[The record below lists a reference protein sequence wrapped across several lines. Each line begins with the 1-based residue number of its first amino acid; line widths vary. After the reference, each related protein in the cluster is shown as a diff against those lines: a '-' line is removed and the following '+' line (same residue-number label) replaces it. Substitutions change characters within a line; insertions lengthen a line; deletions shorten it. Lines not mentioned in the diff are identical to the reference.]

1 MERKVGD
8 TQKSGSLD
16 ITYLAVCEFHRRDYL
31 FYAVSDPG
39 NELMADSASLLIFD
53 IDGTLLLTGGAG
65 KIAFE
70 QIFEETFGIK
80 DVWRNAQPHGKTDQI
95 IFREV
100 AEAVLNRPI
109 TVPELE
115 ELSAG
120 YLRYFD
126 DALERAGNFR
136 LMPGVTELIDL
147 LDRDQDFLLGIGTGN
162 YKKAA
167 DSKLQYARLKHYFHF
182 GGYACDSEVRSE
194 LIAAAV
200 QKGRNLAES
209 KKIRINRIFV
219 IGDTP
224 FDILAGQANQAITIG
239 VTTGGYQAED
249 LKKHHPDHVLEDL
262 SDIQRFCEIVRN
274 S

>member
-1 MERKVGD
+1 MGY
-8 TQKSGSLD
+8 TQKSSTLD
-16 ITYLAVCEFHRRDYL
+16 AAYLAVCKFYRRYYL
-31 FYAVSDPG
+31 FYAVSDTG

-70 QIFEETFGIK
+70 QIFEEIFGIK

-109 TVPELE
+109 TASELE

-126 DALERAGNFR
+126 DALEKAGNFR

-147 LDRDQDFLLGIGTGN
+147 LDRDQDYLLGIGTGN

-167 DSKLQYARLKHYFHF
+167 DSKLEYARLKHYFHF

-194 LIAAAV
+194 LIAAAI
-200 QKGRNLAES
+200 QKGRDLADS
-209 KKIRINRIFV
+209 RKIQVSRIFV

-249 LKKHHPDHVLEDL
+249 LMQHHPDHILTDL
-262 SDIQRFCEIVRN
+262 SGLDDFYKIIRGY
-274 S
+274 